1 MSQKSKTLLGDDQGV
16 VLPEEDD
23 AHVDFGT
30 FIISLGHSAYI
41 AMGMA
46 GHPDGIDGITDGV
59 NVEAAKELIDILE
72 MLEKKTKGNLEE
84 EETQM
89 LSSLL
94 YELRIAFV
102 NLD

>member
-1 MSQKSKTLLGDDQGV
+1 MSKDGETLLGGDQGV
-16 VLPEEDD
+16 VLPAEEDV
-23 AHVDFGT
+23 HVDFGT

-46 GHPDGIDGITDGV
+46 EHPDGKKDEI
-59 NVEAAKELIDILE
+59 NVDAAKELIDILE
-72 MLEKKTKGNLEE
+72 MLEKKTKGNLDREE
-84 EETQM
+84 IQI
-89 LSSLL
+89 LSGLL

>member
-1 MSQKSKTLLGDDQGV
+1 MSDNSEKLLGGDQGV
-16 VLPEEDD
+16 VLAEEDD

-46 GHPDGIDGITDGV
+46 DHPDGKNEAV
-59 NVEAAKELIDILE
+59 NVSAAKELIDILE
-72 MLEKKTKGNLEE
+72 MLEKKTKGNLEQE
-84 EETQM
+84 EIQM
-89 LSSLL
+89 LSGLL
-94 YELRIAFV
+94 YELRIAYV